1 MGDIEKQWLSAK
13 FRKKRVLF
21 SYTTPMKKGN
31 NVISWKKEKTQLQEQ
46 GLAETVALC
55 N

>member
-31 NVISWKKEKTQLQEQ
+31 NVISWKKRENTIARTRLS
-46 GLAETVALC
+46 
-55 N
+55 